1 MSSIRSSLFGKP
13 GRFVLSALAIYLVL
27 YLLYSK
33 LVKGNSNSFLSRSGA
48 AIFKPLDFGSKGKDE
63 ISEGEPGSQSAMSVS
78 AKQVESKL
86 ISPNIDVSG
95 LIDFTDKV
103 DLYSKIG
110 GRVEKFFVK
119 EGEDVHQGQK
129 LFQVESLQ
137 MELELMKQQ
146 ATLESSKSQ
155 VRLAR
160 EKYEKAKMGIFA
172 KLQEMEKSKVI
183 YEKTKEDL
191 EKSKNTFFG
200 IEEVYKAGGLSRE
213 EFENAK
219 LNLTAKESSFSI
231 AKRDLEIHSIG
242 LTDEDIIRN
251 GFALPKSKEEKLNL
265 LKEINTEIEKAELEV
280 AEGVMHSHEAQV
292 NSTKTMLKEAMVY
305 SPLKGVVAK
314 RYKNEGELLSGSG
327 GNQPALTVI
336 NIDKVYAV
344 FNITETEST
353 VLKKGMRVDFSA
365 DVFKDSK
372 FSGKVVLV
380 SPLVDQKAHT
390 VEVRAIVDNVGRKL
404 KPGMFIRANIVLGDP
419 APTILVPMTSLVS
432 NESGK
437 TSIFVM
443 KDGRCYGTEVQSG
456 KKHGD
461 EIEITNGLQ
470 NGDVILLDKLSQLR
484 DGMPVSPAI
493 LR

>member
-1 MSSIRSSLFGKP
+1 MIRSILFGKL
-13 GRFVLSALAIYLVL
+13 GRIVLSATAIYLVL
-27 YLLYSK
+27 YFLYSRFAK
-33 LVKGNSNSFLSRSGA
+33 NNPDSFLSKSGS
-48 AIFKPLDFGSKGKDE
+48 AIFKPFGSGKKDAGE
-63 ISEGEPGSQSAMSVS
+63 IPEAGDQRGMPVS
-78 AKQVESKL
+78 ARQVESKML
-86 ISPNIDVSG
+86 SPNIDVSG

-103 DLYSKIG
+103 DLFSKIG
-110 GRVEKFFVK
+110 GRLDKIFVK
-119 EGEDVHQGQK
+119 EGEDVTLGQK

-172 KLQEMEKSKVI
+172 KIQEMEKSKVI
-183 YEKTKEDL
+183 FEKSKEEL
-191 EKSKNTFFG
+191 EKAKNTFFS
-200 IEEVYKAGGLSRE
+200 IEEVYKVGGLSRE

-219 LNLTAKESSFSI
+219 LNLTAKESGFSI

-242 LTDEDIIRN
+242 LTDEDILRN
-251 GFALPKSKEEKLNL
+251 GFAVPKSKEERINL

-280 AEGVMHSHEAQV
+280 AQGVMHSHEAQV
-292 NSTKTMLKEAMVY
+292 NSTKTMLKEAVIY
-305 SPLKGVVAK
+305 SPIKGVVAK

-327 GNQPALTVI
+327 GSQPALTVI

-353 VLKKGMRVDFSA
+353 VLKKGMRVDFTA
-365 DVFKDSK
+365 DVFRDSK
-372 FSGKVVLV
+372 FSGKVTLI

-390 VEVRAIVDNVGRKL
+390 VEVRAIVENTGKKL

-419 APTILVPMTSLVS
+419 TPTILVPLTSLVS
-432 NESGK
+432 TEAGQ
-437 TSIFVM
+437 TSVFVLR
-443 KDGRCYGTEVQSG
+443 DGRCYSVNVQTG
-456 KKHGD
+456 KKHGED
-461 EIEITNGLQ
+461 VEIASGIQ
-470 NGDVILLDKLSQLR
+470 NGDMILLDKLSQLR
-484 DGMPVSPAI
+484 DGMPVNPTI